1 MKVIED
7 LLGHRIAV
15 EIDER
20 RRMGIARE
28 ELANLERARRKH
40 RAEDQD
46 IAEALVEE
54 HGSAEDEGTHQDRAQ
69 LRVGLDEGEQPV
81 SRHLDHLAWR
91 RRANGG
97 ERAASSE
104 HIKLAGERAPTIR
117 RDELFTVA
125 RCTHDDELSIGD
137 DEERILLLARI

>member
-20 RRMGIARE
+20 RWMGIARE

-40 RAEDQD
+40 RTEDQD

-54 HGSAEDEGTHQDRAQ
+54 HGSPEDEGTHQDRAQ
-69 LRVGLDEGEQPV
+69 VRVGLDEGEQPV
-81 SRHLDHLAWR
+81 SWHFDHLALGR
-91 RRANGG
+91 GANSGQRSTSSEQVELPA
-97 ERAASSE
+97 ERA
-104 HIKLAGERAPTIR
+104 RTIR
-117 RDELFTVA
+117 RDELLTVA
-125 RCTHDDELSIGD
+125 
-137 DEERILLLARI
+137 